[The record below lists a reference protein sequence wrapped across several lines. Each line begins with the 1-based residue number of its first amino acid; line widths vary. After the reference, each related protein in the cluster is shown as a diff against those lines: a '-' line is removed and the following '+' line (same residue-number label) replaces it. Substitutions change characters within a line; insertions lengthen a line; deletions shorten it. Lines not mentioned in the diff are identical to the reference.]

1 MDNTYEKEI
10 ETYLERLRKI
20 SYWQRYVIIPFL
32 LVLLSIQL
40 YQIFYTRTWWDVIS
54 IVLYAGCIVYNYY
67 DSRRTFAK
75 IMFQK
80 LTG

>member
-1 MDNTYEKEI
+1 MEGYEKEI

-20 SYWQRYVIIPFL
+20 SVWQRNIIIPFL
-32 LVLLSIQL
+32 LLVAAIQL
-40 YQIFYTRTWWDVIS
+40 YQAYYSRHWGDFLSVA
-54 IVLYAGCIVYNYY
+54 LYIGGAVYNYY

-80 LTG
+80 LAG